1 MGKEMILLAMSG
13 GVDSSTAA
21 VLLAEEGWSLV
32 GCTMQLWD
40 YRRNPKRDGEHQFG
54 SCCSLD
60 DVYDARRVAE
70 KLGFPFYVLNLE
82 EEFQRRVIEPFIADY
97 LEGRTPLP
105 CTRCNTFLKFDKLLE
120 FGRQVGVARV
130 ATGHYA
136 RIKERD
142 GEWELWRGLDPTK
155 DQSFYLFELR
165 QEQLAQI
172 EFPVGEF
179 KKKSIRDVAER
190 SGLLVAG
197 KPDSQEICF
206 VPDRDYSGF
215 IQRHAGEINSDFL
228 PVLEQQQQP
237 GPILHL
243 DGRCLGTHEGIYRY
257 TVGQR
262 KGLKIAHTKPL
273 YVASLDAARNAVIV
287 GYREDLFS
295 VGLKARDLNWISG
308 RAPVREKRFEVQIRS
323 RHAAAPAVVRSI
335 ASSPGCVEVLFDE
348 PQMSVTPGQAA
359 VFYQGD
365 QVLGGAWILEKLPQA
380 GS

>member
-21 VLLAEEGWSLV
+21 VLLAEQGWSLV

-82 EEFQRRVIEPFIADY
+82 EEFERRVIEPFIADY

-105 CTRCNTFLKFDKLLE
+105 CTRCNTFLKFDKLLD
-120 FGRQVGVARV
+120 FARQVGVSRV

-136 RIKERD
+136 RVRERD
-142 GEWELWRGLDPTK
+142 GEWELWRGLDRTK

-172 EFPVGEF
+172 EFPVGDFE
-179 KKKSIRDVAER
+179 KSRIREVAER

-228 PVLEQQQQP
+228 PVLEQQQRP

-243 DGRCLGTHEGIYRY
+243 DGRCLGTHDGIYRY

-262 KGLKIAHTKPL
+262 RGLKVAHEKPL
-273 YVASLDAARNAVIV
+273 YVAGLDAARNAVIV
-287 GYREDLFS
+287 GYRQDLFS
-295 VGLKARDLNWISG
+295 AGLRAQGVHWISG
-308 RAPVREKRFEVQIRS
+308 RAPTEEMRVAVQIRS
-323 RHAAAPAVVRSI
+323 RHNAAPAVVRGVP
-335 ASSPGCVEVLFDE
+335 ASPGCVEVLFDE

-359 VFYQGD
+359 VFYRGD
-365 QVLGGAWILEKLPQA
+365 QVLGGAWIVEKMTPA

>member
-142 GEWELWRGLDPTK
+142 GEWELWRGLDRTK

-179 KKKSIRDVAER
+179 EKKSIRDVAER

-243 DGRCLGTHEGIYRY
+243 DGHCLGTHEGIYRY

-262 KGLKIAHTKPL
+262 KGLKIAHAKPL
-273 YVASLDAARNAVIV
+273 YVAALDAARNAVIV

-308 RAPVREKRFEVQIRS
+308 RAPVREKRVEVQIRS